1 MPPSILL
8 ARRSFLLSGL
18 LAFFLS
24 GCAAMATQKLAD
36 NLSHAMLNQED
47 PVTVRAGAP
56 AYLLLIDS
64 LIDEEPENQGLL
76 MSGAR
81 LYGAYAG
88 GLVEDGER
96 AKRLTQKSRDY
107 ARRALCGSLP
117 RVCELETLPYDPFAS
132 YIAAIDA
139 DSLELLYTY
148 GISWAGWIQARS
160 GDWSAL
166 ADLPKVEAVLERVV
180 AMDPGH
186 DRGRAHLFLG
196 VMRTQVPP
204 AMGGTPERGQAH
216 FEEAIRLSDGRDLMA
231 KVEYARHYARLVFNR
246 ELHDRLLN
254 EVLAAD
260 PLEPD
265 LTLSN
270 ILAQEQARQLLQDD
284 YF

>member
-1 MPPSILL
+1 MLRSRNLFLLFSLL
-8 ARRSFLLSGL
+8 ATL
-18 LAFFLS
+18 LS
-24 GCAAMATQKLAD
+24 GCASMATQRLAD

-47 PVTVRAGAP
+47 PATVRAGAP

-64 LIDEEPENQGLL
+64 LIEEDPEDQGLL
-76 MSGAR
+76 TAGAR

-107 ARRALCGSLP
+107 ARRALCDPLP
-117 RVCELETLPYDPFAS
+117 RVCDLETLPYDRFAS
-132 YIAAIDA
+132 YIAAIDG
-139 DSLELLYTY
+139 DRLELLYSY

-180 AMDPGH
+180 ALDPGH

-196 VMRTQVPP
+196 VMRTQIPP

-216 FEEAIRLSDGRDLMA
+216 FEAAIRFSDGRDLMA

-270 ILAQEQARQLLQDD
+270 VLAQEQARQLLQDD